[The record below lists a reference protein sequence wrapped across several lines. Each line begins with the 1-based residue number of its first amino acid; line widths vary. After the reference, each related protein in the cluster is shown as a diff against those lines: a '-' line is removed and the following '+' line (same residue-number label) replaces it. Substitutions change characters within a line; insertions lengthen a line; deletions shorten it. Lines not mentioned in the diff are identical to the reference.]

1 MPSLLLLSS
10 ACYRGTFLTHALE
23 ILQDFIRLHRL
34 EGQTLGFVPFASVLK
49 DQESYTQEVQEAL
62 KSLPVQI
69 ISVHSDFSLLD
80 RCGGFLMGGGNSFKL
95 LHDLYKYNLLDQIAQ
110 RVRQGVPYLGWS
122 AGANVAT
129 PSIHTTNDMPIIYPP
144 SLKALDLFPH
154 HINPHFVEGKHH
166 QGESRQERLAEFLT
180 LNPASVVN
188 AMPDGACLWVQGGQ
202 ARYLH
207 PHNAPLYQITHPYNA
222 TPLSSGATFG
232 L

>member
-10 ACYRGTFLTHALE
+10 ACYAGTFLTHALDN
-23 ILQDFIRLHRL
+23 LQDFIGQHRL
-34 EGQTLGFVPFASVLK
+34 EGQTIALVPFASVLR
-49 DQESYTQEVQEAL
+49 DYATYTQGVQEAL

-69 ISVHSDFSLLD
+69 ISVHTDLSLVD
-80 RCGGFLMGGGNSFKL
+80 TCGGFLMGGGNSFKL
-95 LHDLYKYNLLDQIAQ
+95 LHDLYKYNLLDKIAQ

-154 HINPHFVEGKHH
+154 HINPHFVGGKHH
-166 QGESRQERLAEFLT
+166 QGESRQERLAEFLA
-180 LNPASVVN
+180 LNPSSVVD
-188 AMPDGACLWVQGGQ
+188 ALPDGACLWVQEGH

-207 PHNAPLYQITHPYNA
+207 PNNTLMLQITHPYNA
-222 TPLSSGATFG
+222 TPLSPGASFE